1 MEPDV
6 ITSWAWVFW
15 LGLILLFIIIEVSTL
30 EFTFLMLA
38 LGSVGGLVAG
48 LLGAE
53 WWLQLI
59 IAAVLALLLLFFVKP
74 PLLHALRKG
83 ADPARSNVD
92 ALLGLTGAVTVDF
105 RGGAGQVKLV
115 NGDVWTA
122 RLADGVASLELRE
135 GARIVVTAI
144 DGATAVVVPASD
156 PTRAEEAAE

>member
-15 LGLILLFIIIEVSTL
+15 LGLILLFIIIEVNTL

-48 LLGAE
+48 LVGAP

-59 IAAVLALLLLFFVKP
+59 VAAILALLLLFFVKP

-83 ADPARSNVD
+83 SDPARSNVG
-92 ALLGLTGAVTVDF
+92 ALLGLGGVVTVDF
-105 RGGAGQVKLV
+105 RAGAGQVKLT
-115 NGDVWTA
+115 NGDTWTA
-122 RLADGVASLELRE
+122 RVADGITAVGLDE
-135 GARIVVTAI
+135 GARVIVTAI
-144 DGATAVVVPASD
+144 EGATAVVVPASD
-156 PTRAEEAAE
+156 PIPEEPAE

>member
-6 ITSWAWVFW
+6 ISSWAWVFW
-15 LGLILLFIIIEVSTL
+15 LGLILLFIIIEVNTL

-48 LLGAE
+48 LVGAP

-59 IAAVLALLLLFFVKP
+59 VAAVLALLLLFFVKP

-83 ADPARSNVD
+83 ADPARSNVA
-92 ALLGLTGAVTVDF
+92 ALLWLSGTVTVDF
-105 RGGAGQVKLV
+105 RAGAGQVRLV
-115 NGDVWTA
+115 NGDIWTA
-122 RLADGVASLELRE
+122 RVADGIATLDLDE
-135 GARIVVTAI
+135 GAPVVVTAI
-144 DGATAVVVPASD
+144 DGATAVVVPASA